1 MSQSISDRAEIR
13 IYRAL
18 SIITMNPAQP
28 HATHVAVK
36 EGRILGAG
44 DLASLQGWGNAVV
57 DDRFADKFIMP
68 GLIEGHS
75 HLLEGGMWSFVYV
88 GFYDRRGPDGRLWKG
103 LKTLDAVVQRL
114 QEAEKA
120 MTD

>member
-1 MSQSISDRAEIR
+1 M
-13 IYRAL
+13 
-18 SIITMNPAQP
+18 
-28 HATHVAVK
+28 
-36 EGRILGAG
+36 
-44 DLASLQGWGNAVV
+44 

-103 LKTLDAVVQRL
+103 LKTLQAVVARL
-114 QEAEKA
+114 QQAEQA
-120 MTD
+120 MEDPAQTLCAWGLIRSISRENE